1 MPRVTVIVLTNSRAR
16 RHDVRRNDYKY
27 FFLRIKR
34 RPCWLQHLCWRWHLP
49 IHFFSIHDR
58 DFHYSCSV
66 IAILSCLDLAQLWCP
81 DITWW
86 NTFDSRTAKIFSSW
100 GLRGMVQLNFCN
112 WNVFFLDVA
121 HHIGNIADQ
130 GVQTNSEDLFATQ
143 NAFYCTE
150 WPFHL
155 KREKPTP
162 NGTEW
167 RKFN

>member
-1 MPRVTVIVLTNSRAR
+1 MSAGTITNIFFWESNGALVGCSTCVGVGICLSIFFQSMTGIFTIRVLLLQFFHAWILHNCGAQISLDETLLTAELL
-16 RHDVRRNDYKY
+16 KY
-27 FFLRIKR
+27 FLHEA
-34 RPCWLQHLCWRWHLP
+34 CVGWSS
-49 IHFFSIHDR
+49 SI
-58 DFHYSCSV
+58 S
-66 IAILSCLDLAQLWCP
+66 AIETC
-81 DITWW
+81 
-86 NTFDSRTAKIFSSW
+86 
-100 GLRGMVQLNFCN
+100 
-112 WNVFFLDVA
+112 FFLDVA

>member
-1 MPRVTVIVLTNSRAR
+1 MPRVIVLTNSRAR

-34 RPCWLQHLCWRWHLP
+34 RPCWLQHLCWCWHLP
-49 IHFFSIHDR
+49 IHFFSIQER
-58 DFHYSCSV
+58 DFHHSCSV

-112 WNVFFLDVA
+112 WNVFFSGCCPPHWKPCRPRRSNQFGRSFCNTKRVLRYRVA
-121 HHIGNIADQ
+121 I
-130 GVQTNSEDLFATQ
+130 S
-143 NAFYCTE
+143 
-150 WPFHL
+150 L
-155 KREKPTP
+155 KERRTHPQRYRVAEI
-162 NGTEW
+162 
-167 RKFN
+167 